1 MDLDL
6 FDDDRPRRDP
16 RRRYERDDDDRDRRY
31 ARDDDDDYRRA
42 DDSGRWERPRRADD
56 SGRWE
61 RPRRADDSGR
71 WERPRR
77 ADDSG
82 RWERSRPRR
91 ADDSGHWSAPW
102 AGAFRHAHP
111 HRFAWFF
118 VAGGVI
124 ALTLIVLGLLQATGV
139 MPHVAN
145 LYFAATTAIM
155 PESWHDEWRSLPD
168 LVHVLIA
175 VFALGAVAGIAGE
188 AFEFFD

>member
-31 ARDDDDDYRRA
+31 ARDDDDDY
-42 DDSGRWERPRRADD
+42 
-56 SGRWE
+56 
-61 RPRRADDSGR
+61 RRADDSGR